1 MKVGDLVNWYHQY
14 TGERKILYVIEIID
28 DETVRCLFSYGAHQ
42 DIKRDKLTLFKD
54 VALQDRQGSEDGK
67 KKLPTN

>member
-54 VALQDRQGSEDGK
+54 VTLQDRLKSRRWQKETSD
-67 KKLPTN
+67 